1 MKKKSFFQ
9 IGIILLEL
17 PTKAARWSSVAIFAI
32 AHSTEPSMTI
42 TIDGRNFSL
51 SALETLYLD
60 RIEPEKAI
68 VFAMDELKE

>member
-1 MKKKSFFQ
+1 
-9 IGIILLEL
+9 
-17 PTKAARWSSVAIFAI
+17 
-32 AHSTEPSMTI
+32 MTI